1 MKIDTTFLGSK
12 LGRRILQLFVLS
24 ALLPVGLLAGVSLWR
39 VGHQLEEQGRRE
51 LRQASHDEGMAICE
65 RLRFLEAELRLL
77 APATQTG
84 VDTGAAK
91 KELAASLERHFKGL
105 ELIDGNGTPKILFG
119 DQSWPFAASADELSH
134 LKAGKPVL
142 VTRPCGESETCIF
155 MAVAIDQ
162 SKPESGMLVG
172 KVLPTYL
179 LDGEDL
185 PENREVCVLDS
196 EGQILMCSGR
206 TPSELPSSMSKTVSG
221 QIEWSRDGKTYDSD
235 YWNIFLKPAFFTD
248 HWTVIASEAQ
258 EEGLLPL
265 QEFKRIFLLVV
276 ALSLLSVVLLS
287 VIQIRRQMVPLG
299 KLQEGTRQ
307 VAESAFD
314 TRVDVKSGD
323 EFEELAD
330 SFNRMAA
337 RIEKQFHTLQ
347 TSNSIDRA
355 ILSALEIDEIVATL
369 SVHLR
374 SVLPYDSVCVS
385 FLESEDSNR
394 ARHHVTSHEVG
405 RETEI
410 TFTTLAEKEIRELS
424 DNPKIAALTAG
435 RFTPEFLA
443 PLTSRGMRFFLV
455 APVVVRGRVGA
466 IISLGHGSHSI
477 WAKEDYAQT
486 QQIAD
491 RVAVALSNARLVE
504 DLKRLH
510 AGTLT
515 ALARAIDA
523 KSHWTSG
530 HSERVT
536 NLALRIAIQM
546 GLPAPDLDILW
557 RGGMLHDIG
566 KIGISAEILDK
577 PGKLTEQEMAHI
589 REHVEIGRRILE
601 PMPGF
606 ADCMPVLLHHHE
618 RFDGTGYPHGLAGE
632 QISLHGRIFAVADC
646 FDAVV
651 SDRPYRSGM
660 PVARAV
666 EIIKQGSGTH
676 FDPRV
681 VETFLR
687 LISNDS
693 KFQGREEASETLA
706 SSFSAT

>member
-12 LGRRILQLFVLS
+12 LGRRILQLFVL
-24 ALLPVGLLAGVSLWR
+24 AAMLPVGLLAGISFWR
-39 VGHQLEEQGRRE
+39 VGEQLREQSRQN
-51 LRQASHDEGMAICE
+51 LRQASHEEGMAICE
-65 RLRFLEAELRLL
+65 RLRFIEAELRLL
-77 APATQTG
+77 AS
-84 VDTGAAK
+84 GAQDKAGTASAK
-91 KELAASLERHFKGL
+91 SESAMNFGLHFKGL
-105 ELIDGNGTPKILFG
+105 ELIDERGAPKVLFG
-119 DQSWPFAASADELSH
+119 DESWPFSVSGDELSF
-134 LKAGKPVL
+134 LQTGKPL
-142 VTRPCGESETCIF
+142 VATRPCGDSGTCMF
-155 MAVAIDQ
+155 MAVAVDEDH
-162 SKPESGMLVG
+162 PEKGQLVG
-172 KVLPTYL
+172 KILPAYL
-179 LDGEDL
+179 LDRENL
-185 PENREVCVLDS
+185 PPNKELCVLDA
-196 EGQILMCSGR
+196 ENQLLMCSGR
-206 TPSELPSSMSKTVSG
+206 TPAEFPTSSSRAVSG
-221 QIEWSRDGKTYDSD
+221 QLRWMRDGKAYDSD
-235 YWNIFLKPAFFTD
+235 YWKVFLKPAFFTD

-258 EEGLLPL
+258 EAGLLPL
-265 QEFKRIFLLVV
+265 AEFKRIFVLVV
-276 ALSLLSVVLLS
+276 VLSLLSVVLLS
-287 VIQIRRQMVPLG
+287 VVQIRRQMIPLG
-299 KLQEGTRQ
+299 KLQEGTRR
-307 VAESAFD
+307 VAGSAFD

-330 SFNRMAA
+330 SFNHMAT

-355 ILSALEIDEIVATL
+355 ILSAMEIDEIIATL

-394 ARHHVTSHEVG
+394 ARNHVTSHEAG
-405 RETEI
+405 SETEI
-410 TFTTLAEKEIRELS
+410 TFTTFAEKEMRELG
-424 DNPKIAALTAG
+424 DDPKIAAVTAG

-477 WAKEDYAQT
+477 WTKEDYAQT

-523 KSHWTSG
+523 SSHWTSG

-566 KIGISAEILDK
+566 KIGISTEILDK

-618 RFDGTGYPHGLAGE
+618 RFDGTGYPYGLAGE

-651 SDRPYRSGM
+651 SDRPYRPGM
-660 PVARAV
+660 LPARAI
-666 EIIKQGSGTH
+666 EIITQGSGTH
-676 FDPRV
+676 FDPRI

-687 LISNDS
+687 IISKDGE
-693 KFQGREEASETLA
+693 FQVREEAPEELA
-706 SSFSAT
+706 SSLSAT